1 MNGMII
7 DNDDATKIRQLHQP
21 LFERFVCT
29 SKLKFIL
36 YNLLKLLSVL
46 ANETVYVLNE
56 DIICISKED
65 LYGMIYSKY
74 YLYMQIQ
81 YYAE

>member
-46 ANETVYVLNE
+46 ANETVYVLT
-56 DIICISKED
+56 K
-65 LYGMIYSKY
+65 
-74 YLYMQIQ
+74 
-81 YYAE
+81 